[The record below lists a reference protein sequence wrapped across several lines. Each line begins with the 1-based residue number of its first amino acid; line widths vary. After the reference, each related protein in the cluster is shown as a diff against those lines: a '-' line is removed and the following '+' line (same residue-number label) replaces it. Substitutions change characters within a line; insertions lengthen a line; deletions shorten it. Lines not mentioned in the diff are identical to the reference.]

1 LPLVLQQ
8 WVNKGHRSGRSGSG
22 SHSLRPAARLLG
34 CAIDSRHNTT
44 TPRHPVGPMRHG
56 QSGLRPLPSTTTTCS
71 LARRRPAIAWRRR
84 NLCCHVL
91 LFLLNGPYQV
101 ISLRR
106 RALHRPKIDSQ
117 ESPSVCFDFPHRR
130 RLVADLLIS
139 LHVIGLHPE
148 IALRPSKADNRR
160 TQASSQAH
168 RTSSE
173 DRCPKKRGRPSKA
186 KVAEEAEPA
195 LKCVA
200 RPQRIAAPK
209 ERGHIFADTR

>member
-1 LPLVLQQ
+1 MGKQRPQVGPIRVWLALFTTCCAVARVRDRQQ
-8 WVNKGHRSGRSGSG
+8 AQH
-22 SHSLRPAARLLG
+22 
-34 CAIDSRHNTT
+34 HNPK
-44 TPRHPVGPMRHG
+44 TPR
-56 QSGLRPLPSTTTTCS
+56 RPYASWPIWPATCS